1 MNDIDEDTS
10 AWLGCPTP
18 LEMYQ
23 HQCALLEDEL
33 IQTEAML
40 RKARANIAGL
50 VQMNDLLATGKALA
64 ETALR
69 EANERLSTMSNESH
83 DAGSFRRIDLVT
95 GQRDHLFRENQRL
108 LLELNAIAAGASGSK
123 HASKDE

>member
-1 MNDIDEDTS
+1 MNIDEDTS

-33 IQTEAML
+33 IETESML

-50 VQMNDLLATGKALA
+50 VQMNDLLATGKASA
-64 ETALR
+64 EAALR
-69 EANERLSTMSNESH
+69 EAIKRGPAVSNQAP
-83 DAGSFRRIDLVT
+83 DNVSFRPIDLVT
-95 GQRDHLFRENQRL
+95 GQRDHLLRENQRL
-108 LLELNAIAAGASGSK
+108 LMELKNLKGPST
-123 HASKDE
+123 

>member
-10 AWLGCPTP
+10 EWLGCPTP

-50 VQMNDLLATGKALA
+50 VQMNDLLATGKASA
-64 ETALR
+64 EAALG
-69 EANERLSTMSNESH
+69 EALDRIAALVAESPSNES
-83 DAGSFRRIDLVT
+83 FRGIDLVT

-108 LLELNAIAAGASGSK
+108 LLELNILKQES
-123 HASKDE
+123 

>member
-10 AWLGCPTP
+10 DWLGCPTP

-33 IQTEAML
+33 IRTEAML

-50 VQMNDLLATGKALA
+50 VQMNDLLATGKVSA
-64 ETALR
+64 EAELR
-69 EANERLSTMSNESH
+69 EALERISTMSNEPA
-83 DAGSFRRIDLVT
+83 DNASFRPIDLIT
-95 GQRDHLFRENQRL
+95 QQRDYLFRENQRL
-108 LLELNAIAAGASGSK
+108 LLELK
-123 HASKDE
+123 VLQEPLP